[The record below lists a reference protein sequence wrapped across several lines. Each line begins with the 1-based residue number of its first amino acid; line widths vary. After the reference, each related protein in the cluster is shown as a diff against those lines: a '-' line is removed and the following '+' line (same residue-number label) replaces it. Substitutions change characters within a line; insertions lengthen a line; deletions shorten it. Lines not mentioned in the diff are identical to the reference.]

1 MSKTRNVDNQ
11 FAFDL
16 DETAAV
22 ITSCRDN
29 RLALQHTGA
38 LLEQLGAW
46 QQAGWI
52 RPLDV
57 RFAQLIQD
65 LSNEQD
71 KAPTPLV
78 LLLAALVSHQVG
90 RGHVCVDLATLMAD
104 ATATLSLPPEEPTA
118 ALSPDKANRASS
130 DKELFANPTNTNPGQ
145 TRPSDLLAQVSVQEC
160 LVALNDA
167 LAVSDGSHTTPLVLS
182 GTRLYLRRFWR
193 YEQYIAAGIQQRL
206 AQPSPLTDPLSTA
219 AATLSQALDVLFKPQ
234 DALNSQNSQSA
245 LNSQNPHRS
254 VDYQKL
260 ACALAARSRF
270 AVITGGPGTGKTTA
284 VVNLLAAL
292 QSVAGESPERE
303 GGGGKRGRKYRIRL
317 AAPTGK
323 AAARLN
329 ESIGGAVSRL
339 PLAQLPGHV
348 ALADIPTK
356 VTTLHRLLGSRPD
369 TRKFR
374 HNRDNPL
381 LVDILVID
389 EASMVDMDTMASV
402 FDALPANAQLIL
414 LGDKDQ
420 LASVDAGA
428 VLGELCQRAPDGH
441 YRPATVQWLQAITGT
456 DIPKIL
462 QDSNGRPLDQAVAM
476 LRKSYRFA
484 EGSGIRYLAEAVN
497 TNTLS
502 TDILQQARNAAFE
515 DVVWLNGH
523 SKKPSLESTQ
533 ALICGHAV
541 SGSQQAFTNNGEG
554 RMGGNGQPLPP
565 PLGYRHYL
573 TLMQDHNLNSSS
585 TTRQWD
591 QLAKSVLQ
599 AFSDFQ
605 ILCALRRGP
614 WGVEGLNDLIARHL
628 RAQRLIPR
636 AEGWYA
642 GRPVLV
648 TGNDYNLG
656 LMNGDVGITFS
667 VPSNMGTDIGI
678 GMGADPQ
685 SDDEKKQPVLRVAF
699 PTSDGSGDIRWISP
713 SRLQQLETV
722 YAMTVHKAQGS
733 EFNHTCLILPDRV
746 SPVLTRELIYTGIT
760 RAKNWFSLITGDA
773 SVFSDSVEQRV
784 VRASGLG
791 SVLGDVPINW

>member
-1 MSKTRNVDNQ
+1 MSKIRNFDNQ

-16 DETAAV
+16 DKTTPV
-22 ITSCRDN
+22 IANSRDN
-29 RLALQHTGA
+29 RLALQHTDA
-38 LLEQLGAW
+38 LLKQLDAW
-46 QQAGWI
+46 QQSGWI

-57 RFAQLIQD
+57 RFAQLIRD
-65 LSNEQD
+65 LSNEQG
-71 KAPTPLV
+71 KAPSPLV

-90 RGHVCVDLATLMAD
+90 RGHVCVDLAMLMAD
-104 ATATLSLPPEEPTA
+104 AATTLSLPPEEPTA
-118 ALSPDKANRASS
+118 ASSQNKASRTSS
-130 DKELFANPTNTNPGQ
+130 DQELFANPTNTDPGQ

-193 YEQYIAAGIQQRL
+193 YEQYIADGIQQRL
-206 AQPSPLTDPLSTA
+206 AQPSPLTDSLSPA
-219 AATLSQALDVLFKPQ
+219 AATLSQALNVLFRPQ
-234 DALNSQNSQSA
+234 GASNSQDPQS
-245 LNSQNPHRS
+245 S

-270 AVITGGPGTGKTTA
+270 AVITGGPGTGKTTT
-284 VVNLLAAL
+284 VVKLLAAL

-303 GGGGKRGRKYRIRL
+303 EQDGKKGKKYRIRL

-339 PLAQLPGHV
+339 PLAQLPGQV

-389 EASMVDMDTMASV
+389 EASMVDLDMMASV
-402 FDALPANAQLIL
+402 FDALPASAQLIL

-441 YRPATVQWLQAITGT
+441 YLPATVQWLKAITST
-456 DIPKIL
+456 DIPAVL
-462 QDSNGRPLDQAVAM
+462 QDSNGQPLDQAVAM

-484 EGSGIRYLAEAVN
+484 EGSGIRHLAEAVN

-502 TDILQQARNAAFE
+502 ADTLQQARDATFE
-515 DVVWLNGH
+515 DVVWLNGR

-541 SGSQQAFTNNGEG
+541 SGSQQAFNNNGEG
-554 RMGGNGQPLPP
+554 RMDGNGQPLPP
-565 PLGYRHYL
+565 PVGYRRYL
-573 TLMQDHNLNSSS
+573 TLMQDHNLYSNS
-585 TTRQWD
+585 TTGQWD

-599 AFSDFQ
+599 AFNDFQ

-614 WGVEGLNDLIARHL
+614 WGVEGLNNLIAHHL
-628 RAQRLIPR
+628 LAQRLIPR
-636 AEGWYA
+636 AEGWYT

-667 VPSNMGTDIGI
+667 VPSNMGTDMGI

-685 SDDEKKQPVLRVAF
+685 SEDEKTQTVLRVAF

-722 YAMTVHKAQGS
+722 YAMTVHKSQGS
-733 EFNHTCLILPDRV
+733 EFNHACLILPDRV
-746 SPVLTRELIYTGIT
+746 SPVLTRELVYTGIT

-773 SVFSDSVEQRV
+773 SVFSDSVGQRV

-791 SVLGDVPINW
+791 AVLDGDSVN

>member
-1 MSKTRNVDNQ
+1 MSKTRNFDNQ

-16 DETAAV
+16 DETAPVTA
-22 ITSCRDN
+22 SSRDN
-29 RLALQHTGA
+29 RLALQHTDA
-38 LLEQLGAW
+38 LIEQLDAW

-57 RFAQLIQD
+57 RFAQLIRD
-65 LSNEQD
+65 LSDEQGN
-71 KAPTPLV
+71 APAPLV

-104 ATATLSLPPEEPTA
+104 AATTLSLPPEEPTA
-118 ALSPDKANRASS
+118 ARSQNKANQASS
-130 DKELFANPTNTNPGQ
+130 DKELFADPTNTDPGQ

-160 LVALNDA
+160 LTVLNDA

-206 AQPSPLTDPLSTA
+206 AQPSPLTDPLSPA
-219 AATLSQALDVLFKPQ
+219 AATLSKALDVLFKPQ
-234 DALNSQNSQSA
+234 GSLNSQSS
-245 LNSQNPHRS
+245 LNSQNPQSS

-260 ACALAARSRF
+260 ACALAARNRF
-270 AVITGGPGTGKTTA
+270 AVITGGPGTGKTTT

-303 GGGGKRGRKYRIRL
+303 GRDGKKGRKYRIRL

-339 PLAQLPGHV
+339 PLAQLPGQV

-389 EASMVDMDTMASV
+389 EASMVDLDMMASV
-402 FDALPANAQLIL
+402 FDALPASAQLIL

-428 VLGELCQRAPDGH
+428 VLGELCQRASDGH
-441 YRPATVQWLQAITGT
+441 YLPATVQWLKAITDT
-456 DIPKIL
+456 DIPAVL
-462 QDSNGRPLDQAVAM
+462 QDSNGQPLDQAVAM

-484 EGSGIRYLAEAVN
+484 EGSGIRHLAEAVN

-502 TDILQQARNAAFE
+502 ADTLQQARDATFE
-515 DVVWLNGH
+515 DVVWLNGR
-523 SKKPSLESTQ
+523 SKKSSLESTQ

-541 SGSQQAFTNNGEG
+541 SGSQQAFNNNGEG
-554 RMGGNGQPLPP
+554 RVDGNGQPLPP
-565 PLGYRHYL
+565 PVGYRRYL
-573 TLMQDHNLNSSS
+573 TLMQDHNLDSNS
-585 TTRQWD
+585 TTEQWD

-614 WGVEGLNDLIARHL
+614 WGVEGLNDLIAHHL
-628 RAQRLIPR
+628 LAQRLIPR

-667 VPSNMGTDIGI
+667 VPLA
-678 GMGADPQ
+678 MGAVTGPQ
-685 SDDEKKQPVLRVAF
+685 SDDEKTQTVLRVAF

-760 RAKNWFSLITGDA
+760 RARNWFSLITGDA

-791 SVLGDVPINW
+791 AVLGGAALN

>member
-1 MSKTRNVDNQ
+1 MSKTRNFDNQ

-16 DETAAV
+16 DETTPV
-22 ITSCRDN
+22 IASSRDN
-29 RLALQHTGA
+29 RLALQHTDA
-38 LLEQLGAW
+38 LLEQLDAW

-57 RFAQLIQD
+57 RFAQLIRD
-65 LSNEQD
+65 LSDEQG
-71 KAPTPLV
+71 KAPAPLV

-104 ATATLSLPPEEPTA
+104 AATTLSLPPEEATA
-118 ALSPDKANRASS
+118 ASSQNKANRASS
-130 DKELFANPTNTNPGQ
+130 DKELFADPTNTDPGQ
-145 TRPSDLLAQVSVQEC
+145 TRPSDLLAQVSVPEC
-160 LVALNDA
+160 LAALNDA

-206 AQPSPLTDPLSTA
+206 AQPSPLADPLSPA
-219 AATLSQALDVLFKPQ
+219 AATLSQALNVLFKPQ
-234 DALNSQNSQSA
+234 GSLNSPSA
-245 LNSQNPHRS
+245 LNSQNPQSS

-260 ACALAARSRF
+260 ACALAARNRF
-270 AVITGGPGTGKTTA
+270 AVITGGPGTGKTTT

-292 QSVAGESPERE
+292 QSVAGESPERD
-303 GGGGKRGRKYRIRL
+303 GWDGKKGKKYRIRL

-339 PLAQLPGHV
+339 PLAQLPGQV
-348 ALADIPTK
+348 VLADIPTK

-389 EASMVDMDTMASV
+389 EASMVDLDMMASV

-441 YRPATVQWLQAITGT
+441 YLPATVQWLKTITDT
-456 DIPKIL
+456 DIPAFL
-462 QDSNGRPLDQAVAM
+462 QDSNGQPLDQAVAM

-484 EGSGIRYLAEAVN
+484 EGSGIRHLAEAVN

-502 TDILQQARNAAFE
+502 ADTLQQARDATFE
-515 DVVWLNGH
+515 DVVWLNGR

-541 SGSQQAFTNNGEG
+541 SGSQQAFNNNGEG
-554 RMGGNGQPLPP
+554 RIDGNGQLLPP
-565 PLGYRHYL
+565 PVGYRRYL
-573 TLMQDHNLNSSS
+573 TLMQDHNLDSNS
-585 TTRQWD
+585 TTGQWD

-614 WGVEGLNDLIARHL
+614 WGVEGLNDLIAHHL
-628 RAQRLIPR
+628 LAQRLIPR

-667 VPSNMGTDIGI
+667 VASDMGK
-678 GMGADPQ
+678 GAVIDPQ
-685 SDDEKKQPVLRVAF
+685 SDDEKTQTVLRVAF

-722 YAMTVHKAQGS
+722 YAMTVHKSQGS

-760 RAKNWFSLITGDA
+760 RARNWFSLITGDA
-773 SVFSDSVEQRV
+773 SVFSDSVGQRV

-791 SVLGDVPINW
+791 AVLDGDSVN